1 MITSDRSPKQLA
13 TLEDRLRT
21 RFEWG
26 LLADIQP
33 PDLETRIAILQK
45 KAAQERL
52 FAPAGRAGVHRLAG
66 RRTRSASWRAR

>member
-1 MITSDRSPKQLA
+1 M
-13 TLEDRLRT
+13 EDRLRT

-45 KAAQERL
+45 KAAQERML
-52 FAPAGRAGVHRLAG
+52 RPSRGARVHRVPHHQLDP
-66 RRTRSASWRAR
+66 